1 MRGGGGKGSSAL
13 TIAFHSRGAD
23 LVEFLLR
30 NGSDID
36 EMGVVSIEDDLEDL
50 ERTAL
55 HPVERRRK
63 DILQMLLDHR
73 ADVYEKEYIGKTVM
87 SRMGTNGNEVISS
100 ILTMNGGY
108 WR

>member
-30 NGSDID
+30 NGSDIE

-63 DILQMLLDHR
+63 DILQMLLDHKNR
-73 ADVYEKEYIGKTVM
+73 LNKNVTQFIIFTEMKNTCF
-87 SRMGTNGNEVISS
+87 
-100 ILTMNGGY
+100 
-108 WR
+108 